1 MPQNLVDTPPDWQ
14 DEIVV
19 PAPGEPAAVAN
30 DPGKPYSLFHALAA
44 LAKRTR
50 WLRGLLETHNHDS
63 AYAPLAHH
71 HDDRYTLLGH
81 HHDDRYYTRAE
92 ADARR
97 NVWVATVGGEQYGA
111 REVSI
116 QVNVPASGSY
126 LLEGSMVWGS
136 HGRVHWKR
144 EILVD
149 GTRIYLEQRLII
161 ALSGDS
167 AGGSWFDMTVYN
179 LTAGAHSVVY
189 KVTPVIETGGVSTV
203 SGMIKVTQ
211 L

>member
-1 MPQNLVDTPPDWQ
+1 MPQNLIDTPPDWQ

-30 DPGKPYSLFHALAA
+30 DPGKPHSLFHALAA

-50 WLRGLLETHNHDS
+50 WLRGLLET
-63 AYAPLAHH
+63 
-71 HDDRYTLLGH
+71 H

-136 HGRVHWKR
+136 NGRVHWKR